1 MLGAF
6 QILTVTR
13 LAANSYVKMLST
25 AASKKGVCTVIGSPC
40 RVSGT
45 ASRRTE
51 DRNQRR
57 VKERRRKRHLRRC
70 QGFLPSEDSQTLC
83 NLNKSDAVIKKKK
96 EKKKRSHQARHHTRL
111 INLALL
117 TLQGPA
123 CMVDPENLESY
134 MVETKFEFTL

>member
-25 AASKKGVCTVIGSPC
+25 AASKKGICTVIGSPC

-45 ASRRTE
+45 ASGRTE

-96 EKKKRSHQARHHTRL
+96 KRSHQARHHTRL

-123 CMVDPENLESY
+123 CMVDLENLESY